1 MHQEPTPSYRR
12 SQIEL
17 KNKYKY
23 RLILDESWSFGVVG
37 KTGRGVTEVFDVPAA
52 AVDMLMGSMASSL
65 AAGGGFCAGSRE
77 VVMHQVRSPP
87 STLTRLSP
95 LVLIHASS
103 TLQRINS
110 PASVFSASLPPLLAV
125 SASEALALLSTSVTS
140 TNPAHP
146 LASLPANVRALRT
159 ILDQI
164 PTIEILSAEI
174 SPLIHLMIKPSTLDA
189 LHKAASDGGVK
200 GRARSHSNV
209 SHPPPQPI
217 VVQPAPGAVGYP
229 STLARGLDVEA
240 RLEAQSAREE
250 QERLLQEIVDA
261 AAENGVLLSTTK
273 RNWAQEMVE
282 LRPSIRI
289 CITSGLT
296 KKEVEKAGAVVKS
309 AVAKVLG
316 KGKK

>member
-1 MHQEPTPSYRR
+1 
-12 SQIEL
+12 
-17 KNKYKY
+17 
-23 RLILDESWSFGVVG
+23 
-37 KTGRGVTEVFDVPAA
+37 
-52 AVDMLMGSMASSL
+52 MLMGSMASSL

-77 VVMHQVRSPP
+77 VVMHQARLNLPLAHSHPGAHSIPSP
-87 STLTRLSP
+87 
-95 LVLIHASS
+95 
-103 TLQRINS
+103 QRINS

-125 SASEALALLSTSVTS
+125 SASEALALLSTSTTS

-164 PTIEILSAEI
+164 PTLEIVSAEI
-174 SPLIHLMIKPSTLDA
+174 SPLIHLMIKPSTLEA
-189 LHKAASDGGVK
+189 LHKASSDSGVK

-229 STLARGLDVEA
+229 STLGRGGNVDVEA
-240 RLEAQSAREE
+240 RLVAQSAREE

-273 RNWAQEMVE
+273 RNWSQEMVE

-289 CITSGLT
+289 CVTSALS
-296 KKEVEKAGAVVKS
+296 KKEVEKAGNVVKS